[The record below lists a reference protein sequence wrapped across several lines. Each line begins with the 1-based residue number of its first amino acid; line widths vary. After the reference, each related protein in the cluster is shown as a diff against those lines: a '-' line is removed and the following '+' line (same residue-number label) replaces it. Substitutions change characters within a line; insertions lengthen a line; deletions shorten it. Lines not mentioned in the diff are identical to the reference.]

1 MYVVMRVFNDFTTPE
16 IIFSTEDRAIQYVQ
30 EQESVFCSYCIKYI
44 ELGDD
49 PEGDQSSVVTR
60 EKEEEVK

>member
-30 EQESVFCSYCIKYI
+30 EQESVFCSYCIKFI
-44 ELGDD
+44 ELGDE
-49 PEGDQSSVVTR
+49 PEGD
-60 EKEEEVK
+60 